1 MVEIAT
7 KVENSELR
15 RLYFISACGL
25 VYTIISSLYSNYL
38 AYMGMACGMV
48 LTLAPLISHY
58 ARFRQ
63 LKIDSEQIKLLR
75 KSPFKDLAVNWSDVD
90 AIKQGEEGVWIFYKK
105 NGLPSSAELRAT
117 HYQEDKWSII
127 LDSIAKH
134 DPIARGN
141 TG

>member
-25 VYTIISSLYSNYL
+25 VYTLISSLYSNYL

-48 LTLAPLISHY
+48 LTLTPLISHY

-90 AIKQGEEGVWIFYKK
+90 AIKQGEEEIWIFYKR
-105 NGLPSSAELRAT
+105 NGLPNSAELRAT
-117 HYQEDKWSII
+117 HYQEDKWSTI

-134 DPIARGN
+134 VPIARRN